1 METPLLT
8 PPGLRHANVS
18 LLDLLLELQTL
29 DRVPRSGYF
38 LRGIS
43 DCESVSEHTLHLA
56 LLVWFLAGEEPD
68 LDRARAVELALMHD
82 LAELRIGDLP
92 RTATTYLPAD
102 VKHAAERRAAADI
115 LAPADPRAIALYEEY
130 EEGATV
136 EARFVRACDKL
147 QLMIKVTVY
156 ESWGHRGLAEFWG
169 NPANF
174 PKSEFTSIEGLFR
187 RLQERATGLPV
198 PPAPLT
204 PPIA

>member
-1 METPLLT
+1 M
-8 PPGLRHANVS
+8 RHANVS

-43 DCESVSEHTLHLA
+43 DCESVSEHTFHLA
-56 LLVWFLAGEEPD
+56 LLVWFLAGEESD

-115 LAPADPRAIALYEEY
+115 LAPADPRATALYEEY

-174 PKSEFTSIEGLFR
+174 PKSEFASIEGLFR
-187 RLQERATGLPV
+187 RLQERATALPA
-198 PPAPLT
+198 PPAPPT
-204 PPIA
+204 PPIT

>member
-1 METPLLT
+1 M
-8 PPGLRHANVS
+8 RHANAS

-43 DCESVSEHTLHLA
+43 DCESVSEHTFQLA
-56 LLVWFLAGEEPD
+56 LLVWLLAAEEPA
-68 LDRARAVELALMHD
+68 LDRGHAVELALFHD

-92 RTATTYLPAD
+92 RTATTYLAAE

-115 LAPADPRAIALYEEY
+115 LAPADPRANALYEEY
-130 EEGATV
+130 EEGSST
-136 EARFVRACDKL
+136 EALFVRACDKL

-174 PKSEFTSIEGLFR
+174 PPSGFASIEHLFR
-187 RLQERATGLPV
+187 SLQERAGARLAALP
-198 PPAPLT
+198 T
-204 PPIA
+204 R

>member
-1 METPLLT
+1 M
-8 PPGLRHANVS
+8 RVANAS

-43 DCESVSEHTLHLA
+43 DCESVSEHTFHLA
-56 LLVWFLAGEEPD
+56 MLVWLLAAEEPA
-68 LDRARAVELALMHD
+68 LDRAHAVEMALMHD

-92 RTATTYLPAD
+92 RTATTYLPAE

-115 LAPADPRAIALYEEY
+115 LAPADPRANALYEEY
-130 EEGATV
+130 EEGETT

-147 QLMIKVTVY
+147 QLMVKVTVY
-156 ESWGHRGLAEFWG
+156 ERWGHRGLAEFWG

-174 PKSEFTSIEGLFR
+174 PKSDFVSIERLFAE
-187 RLQERATGLPV
+187 LQSRAT
-198 PPAPLT
+198 AR
-204 PPIA
+204 

>member
-1 METPLLT
+1 M
-8 PPGLRHANVS
+8 RFANAS

-43 DCESVSEHTLHLA
+43 DCESVSEHTFHLA
-56 LLVWFLAGEEPD
+56 MLVWLLAGEEPG
-68 LDRARAVELALMHD
+68 LDRGHAVELALLHD

-115 LAPADPRAIALYEEY
+115 LAPADPRATALYAEY
-130 EEGATV
+130 EEGASP

-174 PKSEFTSIEGLFR
+174 PSSDFAAIERLFAS
-187 RLQERATGLPV
+187 LQERVRGLPASN
-198 PPAPLT
+198 PAG
-204 PPIA
+204 

>member
-1 METPLLT
+1 M
-8 PPGLRHANVS
+8 RHANVS

-43 DCESVSEHTLHLA
+43 DCESVSEHTFHLA
-56 LLVWFLAGEEPD
+56 LLVWFLAGEEPAV
-68 LDRARAVELALMHD
+68 DRARAVELALMHD

-115 LAPADPRAIALYEEY
+115 LAPADPRATALYEEY
-130 EEGATV
+130 EDGATA

-174 PKSEFTSIEGLFR
+174 PKSEFASIEGLFR
-187 RLQERATGLPV
+187 RLQERATALPA
-198 PPAPLT
+198 PPAPPTPPTPPT
-204 PPIA
+204 PPIT

>member
-1 METPLLT
+1 MQRPN
-8 PPGLRHANVS
+8 AS

-56 LLVWFLAGEEPD
+56 LLVWFLAGQEPD
-68 LDRARAVELALMHD
+68 IGRSRAVELALMHD

-102 VKHAAERRAAADI
+102 VKHEAERRAAADI
-115 LAPADPRAIALYEEY
+115 LAPADPLATALYEEY
-130 EEGATV
+130 EAGATP

-147 QLMIKVTVY
+147 QLMVKVTVY
-156 ESWGHRGLAEFWG
+156 ESWGHRGLSEFWG

-174 PKSEFTSIEGLFR
+174 PQSEFGSIQRLFAE
-187 RLQERATGLPV
+187 LQARATAGR
-198 PPAPLT
+198 PAPPEST
-204 PPIA
+204 RAGS

>member
-1 METPLLT
+1 VETPLLK
-8 PPGLRHANVS
+8 PPGLRSANAT

-43 DCESVSEHTLHLA
+43 DCESVSEHTFHLA
-56 LLVWFLAGEEPD
+56 MLVWFLAADEPE
-68 LDRARAVELALMHD
+68 LDRAHAVELALMHD

-115 LAPADPRAIALYEEY
+115 LAPADPRATALYDEY
-130 EEGATV
+130 EEGETA

-147 QLMIKVTVY
+147 QLMVKVTVY
-156 ESWGHRGLAEFWG
+156 ERWGHRGLAEFWD

-174 PKSEFTSIEGLFR
+174 PTSDFSSIEKLFAD
-187 RLQERATGLPV
+187 LQSRATGR
-198 PPAPLT
+198 
-204 PPIA
+204 

>member
-1 METPLLT
+1 
-8 PPGLRHANVS
+8 LRHANPS

-43 DCESVSEHTLHLA
+43 DCESVSEHTFHLA
-56 LLVWFLAGEEPD
+56 MLVWFLAGEEPAV
-68 LDRARAVELALMHD
+68 DRARAVELALMHD

-115 LAPADPRAIALYEEY
+115 LAPADPRANALYEEY
-130 EEGATV
+130 EEGETA

-174 PKSEFTSIEGLFR
+174 PKSEFASIERLFR
-187 RLQERATGLPV
+187 SLQERATARPAPPTDA
-198 PPAPLT
+198 PPAPESSR
-204 PPIA
+204 AGS

>member
-1 METPLLT
+1 M
-8 PPGLRHANVS
+8 RHANVS

-43 DCESVSEHTLHLA
+43 DCESVSEHTFHLA
-56 LLVWFLAGEEPD
+56 LLVWFLAGEEPAV
-68 LDRARAVELALMHD
+68 DRARAVELALMHD

-115 LAPADPRAIALYEEY
+115 LAPADPRATALYEEY

-156 ESWGHRGLAEFWG
+156 ESWGHRGLVEFWG

-174 PKSEFTSIEGLFR
+174 PKSEFASIDGLYR
-187 RLQERATGLPV
+187 RLQARATALPA
-198 PPAPLT
+198 PPARPS
-204 PPIA
+204 PPDA

>member
-1 METPLLT
+1 M
-8 PPGLRHANVS
+8 RQVNAS

-43 DCESVSEHTLHLA
+43 DCESVSEHTFQLA
-56 LLVWFLAGEEPD
+56 MLVWFLAGSEPAI
-68 LDRARAVELALMHD
+68 DRSRAVELALMHD

-92 RTATTYLPAD
+92 RTATVYLPAE

-115 LAPADPRAIALYEEY
+115 LAPADPRATALYEEY
-130 EEGATV
+130 EEGNTP

-147 QLMIKVTVY
+147 QLMVKVTVY
-156 ESWGHRGLAEFWG
+156 ESWGHRGLSEFWG

-174 PKSEFTSIEGLFR
+174 PHSDFASIQRLFAD
-187 RLQERATGLPV
+187 LQARATG
-198 PPAPLT
+198 ASAA
-204 PPIA
+204 IS

>member
-1 METPLLT
+1 MRL
-8 PPGLRHANVS
+8 ANSS

-43 DCESVSEHTLHLA
+43 DCESVAEHTFHLA
-56 LLVWFLAGEEPD
+56 MLVWLLAGDEPSV
-68 LDRARAVELALMHD
+68 DRARAVELALMHD

-115 LAPADPRAIALYEEY
+115 LAPADPRATALYEEY
-130 EEGATV
+130 EDGETT

-174 PKSEFTSIEGLFR
+174 PKSEFPSIESLFR
-187 RLQERATGLPV
+187 SLQKRAAGRPE
-198 PPAPLT
+198 PPAP
-204 PPIA
+204 PRP

>member
-1 METPLLT
+1 VN
-8 PPGLRHANVS
+8 GS

-43 DCESVSEHTLHLA
+43 DCESVSEHTFQLA
-56 LLVWFLAGEEPD
+56 MLVWFLAGSEPG
-68 LDRARAVELALMHD
+68 LDRSHAVELALMHD

-92 RTATTYLPAD
+92 RTATAYLPAD
-102 VKHAAERRAAADI
+102 VKHAAERRAAVDI
-115 LAPADPRAIALYEEY
+115 LAPADPLATALYEEY
-130 EEGATV
+130 EAGASA

-174 PKSEFTSIEGLFR
+174 PQSDFASIQRLFAD
-187 RLQERATGLPV
+187 LQTRATG
-198 PPAPLT
+198 AGSAT
-204 PPIA
+204 S

>member
-1 METPLLT
+1 M
-8 PPGLRHANVS
+8 RHANAS

-43 DCESVSEHTLHLA
+43 DCESVSEHTFHLA
-56 LLVWFLAGEEPD
+56 LLVWFLAGDEPAV
-68 LDRARAVELALMHD
+68 DRAHAVELALMHD

-115 LAPADPRAIALYEEY
+115 LAPADPKATALYEEY
-130 EEGATV
+130 EDGATA

-174 PKSEFTSIEGLFR
+174 PQSDFNSIQKLFR
-187 RLQERATGLPV
+187 SLQERATASTA
-198 PPAPLT
+198 PPASPA
-204 PPIA
+204 PPSPFTA

>member
-1 METPLLT
+1 M
-8 PPGLRHANVS
+8 RQVNAS
-18 LLDLLLELQTL
+18 LLDLLLEVQTL

-43 DCESVSEHTLHLA
+43 DCESVSEHTFHLA
-56 LLVWFLAGEEPD
+56 LLVWFLAGSEPGI
-68 LDRARAVELALMHD
+68 DRSRAVELALLHD

-92 RTATTYLPAD
+92 RTATAYLPAE

-115 LAPADPRAIALYEEY
+115 LAPAEPRARELYEEY
-130 EEGATV
+130 EEGVTA

-147 QLMIKVTVY
+147 QLMVKVTVY

-174 PKSEFTSIEGLFR
+174 PQSDFASIQKLFAD
-187 RLQERATGLPV
+187 LQARATGGSADPS
-198 PPAPLT
+198 T
-204 PPIA
+204 SSD

>member
-1 METPLLT
+1 M
-8 PPGLRHANVS
+8 RHANAS

-43 DCESVSEHTLHLA
+43 DCESVSEHTFHLA
-56 LLVWFLAGEEPD
+56 MLVWLLAG
-68 LDRARAVELALMHD
+68 ELALMHD

-92 RTATTYLPAD
+92 RTATTYLPAE

-115 LAPADPRAIALYEEY
+115 LAPADPRANALYEEY
-130 EEGATV
+130 EEGSST
-136 EARFVRACDKL
+136 EALFVRACDKL

-174 PKSEFTSIEGLFR
+174 PKSEFASIESLFR
-187 RLQERATGLPV
+187 SLQERATARPAATPV
-198 PPAPLT
+198 G
-204 PPIA
+204 

>member
-1 METPLLT
+1 M
-8 PPGLRHANVS
+8 RSANTT

-43 DCESVSEHTLHLA
+43 DCESVSEHTFHLA
-56 LLVWFLAGEEPD
+56 MLVWLLAAEEPD
-68 LDRARAVELALMHD
+68 LDRSRVVELALMHD
-82 LAELRIGDLP
+82 VAELRIGDLP

-102 VKHAAERRAAADI
+102 VKHAAERLAAVDI
-115 LAPADPRAIALYEEY
+115 LAPADPRATALYEEY
-130 EEGATV
+130 EAAATS

-174 PKSEFTSIEGLFR
+174 PHSEFASIETLFR
-187 RLQERATGLPV
+187 KLQERATSH
-198 PPAPLT
+198 PAANP
-204 PPIA
+204 AG